1 MAVGRARRTTSSTA
15 ESGGTDRCMTSQAAY
30 PRQKPAS
37 SVSKQSDSWRKS
49 TTGFGHS
56 DRSSSPE
63 SAAKYSS
70 TVIADLRTLV
80 DRRDLRLDFAWREL
94 RARYKGSALGF
105 AWNFVNPLLQL
116 VVFWILFGVV
126 LRTRPITASGEQP
139 YAIFLFVGLLPW
151 TFFATSLQSGASAIL
166 ANASLV
172 KKVRMPLQLLPAA
185 SVLSALANFL
195 LSFLV
200 LLAILAIFGPRHPE
214 GLVWIP
220 LLVALQIVMNLGFAY
235 LLSALAVFFRD
246 VQHILGILLLA
257 WYFLTPVL
265 FPVAVLNDRP
275 DQLRLLY
282 LNPMTAIIVSYQRAL
297 LDGLAPQ
304 WDALAYSAAVAI
316 VLFVIGFWYFDR
328 AKDDFESAL

>member
-1 MAVGRARRTTSSTA
+1 
-15 ESGGTDRCMTSQAAY
+15 
-30 PRQKPAS
+30 
-37 SVSKQSDSWRKS
+37 
-49 TTGFGHS
+49 
-56 DRSSSPE
+56 
-63 SAAKYSS
+63 
-70 TVIADLRTLV
+70 VIADLRALV
-80 DRRDLRLDFAWREL
+80 ERRELLADFAWREL

-126 LRTRPITASGEQP
+126 LRTRPVTASGEQP

-166 ANASLV
+166 ANAPLV

-195 LSFLV
+195 LSFVV
-200 LLAILAIFGPRHPE
+200 LLAVLAIFGPRHPE
-214 GLVWIP
+214 GLIWIP
-220 LLVALQIVMNLGFAY
+220 LLVVLQIVMNLGFAY
-235 LLSALAVFFRD
+235 LLGAFAVFFRD

-265 FPVAVLNDRP
+265 FPVALLETPDRAE
-275 DQLRLLY
+275 QLRLLY
-282 LNPMTAIIVSYQRAL
+282 INPMTAIIVAYQRAL

-304 WDALAYSAAVAI
+304 WDALAYSAAFAV
-316 VLFVIGFWYFDR
+316 VLFVVGFWYFDR
-328 AKDDFESAL
+328 TKDEFESAL

>member
-1 MAVGRARRTTSSTA
+1 
-15 ESGGTDRCMTSQAAY
+15 
-30 PRQKPAS
+30 
-37 SVSKQSDSWRKS
+37 
-49 TTGFGHS
+49 
-56 DRSSSPE
+56 
-63 SAAKYSS
+63 
-70 TVIADLRTLV
+70 VIADLRTLV
-80 DRRDLRLDFAWREL
+80 DRRQLLVDFAWREL

-126 LRTRPITASGEQP
+126 LRTRPVTESGEQP

-166 ANASLV
+166 ANAPLV

-200 LLAILAIFGPRHPE
+200 LLAVLTIFGPRHPE

-220 LLVALQIVMNLGFAY
+220 LLVAVQIVMNLGFAY
-235 LLSALAVFFRD
+235 LVSALAVFYRD
-246 VQHILGILLLA
+246 VQHILGVLLLA

-265 FPVAVLNDRP
+265 FPVSALADRP
-275 DQLRLLY
+275 EYLRLLY
-282 LNPMTAIIVSYQRAL
+282 LNPMTGVIVAYQRAL
-297 LDGLAPQ
+297 LDGMAPQ
-304 WDALAYSAAVAI
+304 WDALAYTSVVAA
-316 VLFVIGFWYFDR
+316 VLFVVGFWYFDR

>member
-1 MAVGRARRTTSSTA
+1 
-15 ESGGTDRCMTSQAAY
+15 
-30 PRQKPAS
+30 
-37 SVSKQSDSWRKS
+37 
-49 TTGFGHS
+49 
-56 DRSSSPE
+56 
-63 SAAKYSS
+63 
-70 TVIADLRTLV
+70 VIADLRALV
-80 DRRDLRLDFAWREL
+80 DRRELLADFAWREL

-116 VVFWILFGVV
+116 VVFWLLFGVI
-126 LRTRPITASGEQP
+126 LRTRPVTASGEQP

-151 TFFATSLQSGASAIL
+151 TFLATSLQSGASAIL
-166 ANASLV
+166 ANGPLV

-195 LSFLV
+195 LSLV
-200 LLAILAIFGPRHPE
+200 VLFAVLVIFGPRHPE

-220 LLVALQIVMNLGFAY
+220 LLIAVQIVMNLGFAY

-265 FPVAVLNDRP
+265 FSVSILADKPE
-275 DQLRLLY
+275 QLRLLY
-282 LNPMTAIIVSYQRAL
+282 LNPMTAVIVAYQRAL
-297 LDGLAPQ
+297 LDGLSPE
-304 WDALAYSAAVAI
+304 WDALAYSALFAVA
-316 VLFVIGFWYFDR
+316 LFMLGFWYFDR

>member
-1 MAVGRARRTTSSTA
+1 MPGFALSDLNSSL
-15 ESGGTDRCMTSQAAY
+15 E
-30 PRQKPAS
+30 PP
-37 SVSKQSDSWRKS
+37 
-49 TTGFGHS
+49 
-56 DRSSSPE
+56 
-63 SAAKYSS
+63 AKYSS
-70 TVIADLRTLV
+70 IVIADLRAVL
-80 DRRDLRLDFAWREL
+80 DRRELLIDFAWREL

-105 AWNFVNPLLQL
+105 LWNFVNPLLQL

-166 ANASLV
+166 ANAPLV
-172 KKVRMPLQLLPAA
+172 KKVRMPLQGLTAA

-200 LLAILAIFGPRHPE
+200 LLAILALFGPRHPE
-214 GLVWIP
+214 GLLWIP

-265 FPVAVLNDRP
+265 FPVAVLSDRP
-275 DQLRLLY
+275 EQLRLLY
-282 LNPMTAIIVSYQRAL
+282 VNPMTAIVVAYQRAL
-297 LDGLAPQ
+297 LDGLGPE

-316 VLFVIGFWYFDR
+316 VLFVVGFWYFDR

>member
-1 MAVGRARRTTSSTA
+1 
-15 ESGGTDRCMTSQAAY
+15 
-30 PRQKPAS
+30 
-37 SVSKQSDSWRKS
+37 
-49 TTGFGHS
+49 
-56 DRSSSPE
+56 
-63 SAAKYSS
+63 
-70 TVIADLRTLV
+70 VIADLRTLI
-80 DRRDLRLDFAWREL
+80 DRRQLLADFAWRDL

-116 VVFWILFGVV
+116 IVFWILFGVI
-126 LRTRPITASGEQP
+126 LRTRPVTATGEQP

-166 ANASLV
+166 ANAPLV

-185 SVLSALANFL
+185 SVVSALANFA

-200 LLAILAIFGPRHPE
+200 LLAVLAVFGPRHPE

-265 FPVAVLNDRP
+265 FPVAILDDKP
-275 DQLRLLY
+275 EQLRLLY
-282 LNPMTAIIVSYQRAL
+282 LNPMTAIIVAYQRAL
-297 LDGLAPQ
+297 LDGIGPQ
-304 WDALAYSAAVAI
+304 WDALAYSAAFAI
-316 VLFVIGFWYFDR
+316 VLFVVGFWYFDR

>member
-1 MAVGRARRTTSSTA
+1 
-15 ESGGTDRCMTSQAAY
+15 
-30 PRQKPAS
+30 
-37 SVSKQSDSWRKS
+37 
-49 TTGFGHS
+49 
-56 DRSSSPE
+56 
-63 SAAKYSS
+63 
-70 TVIADLRTLV
+70 VIADLRTLV
-80 DRRDLRLDFAWREL
+80 VRRQLLVDFAWREL

-151 TFFATSLQSGASAIL
+151 TFFATSLQSGASTIL
-166 ANASLV
+166 ANAPLV

-200 LLAILAIFGPRHPE
+200 LLAILAIFGPRRPE
-214 GLVWIP
+214 GLLWVP

-235 LLSALAVFFRD
+235 LLSALAVFYRD

-282 LNPMTAIIVSYQRAL
+282 LNPMTSVIVAYQRAL
-297 LDGLAPQ
+297 LDGLPPEPLP
-304 WDALAYSAAVAI
+304 LAYSAAIAALV
-316 VLFVIGFWYFDR
+316 FVGGTAYFAR
-328 AKDDFESAL
+328 AKRDFEAAL

>member
-1 MAVGRARRTTSSTA
+1 MSLAQSRSVSSRCRVAKPIVVSPRKTPRTTSRAGRSAPTIEA
-15 ESGGTDRCMTSQAAY
+15 
-30 PRQKPAS
+30 AS
-37 SVSKQSDSWRKS
+37 SGRSDSRKLGPMWLRTRPKMRQVTS
-49 TTGFGHS
+49 
-56 DRSSSPE
+56 RRAKRQSPFVRARGSKGPAQDLAPAIGALIAGADSE
-63 SAAKYSS
+63 YPSR
-70 TVIADLRTLV
+70 VIADLRTLV
-80 DRRDLRLDFAWREL
+80 DRRQLLVDFAWREL

-166 ANASLV
+166 ANAPLV

-200 LLAILAIFGPRHPE
+200 LLAILALFGPRHPE
-214 GLVWIP
+214 
-220 LLVALQIVMNLGFAY
+220 
-235 LLSALAVFFRD
+235 
-246 VQHILGILLLA
+246 
-257 WYFLTPVL
+257 
-265 FPVAVLNDRP
+265 
-275 DQLRLLY
+275 
-282 LNPMTAIIVSYQRAL
+282 
-297 LDGLAPQ
+297 GLAPQ
-304 WDALAYSAAVAI
+304 WDALAYSAGVAI
-316 VLFVIGFWYFDR
+316 VLFVVGFWYFDR

>member
-1 MAVGRARRTTSSTA
+1 M
-15 ESGGTDRCMTSQAAY
+15 
-30 PRQKPAS
+30 
-37 SVSKQSDSWRKS
+37 
-49 TTGFGHS
+49 
-56 DRSSSPE
+56 
-63 SAAKYSS
+63 
-70 TVIADLRTLV
+70 IADLRVLV
-80 DRRDLRLDFAWREL
+80 DRRQLLADFAWREL

-105 AWNFVNPLLQL
+105 MWNFVNPLLQL

-139 YAIFLFVGLLPW
+139 YAVFLFVGLLPW

-166 ANASLV
+166 ANAPLV

-200 LLAILAIFGPRHPE
+200 LLMILAIFGPRHPE
-214 GLVWIP
+214 GLLWVP

-235 LLSALAVFFRD
+235 LLSALAVFYRD

-265 FPVAVLNDRP
+265 FSVSVLDDRP
-275 DQLRLLY
+275 EQLRLLY
-282 LNPMTAIIVSYQRAL
+282 LNPMTSIVVAYQRAL

-304 WDALAYSAAVAI
+304 WDALAYSAGVAI
-316 VLFVIGFWYFDR
+316 VLFVVGFWYFDR

>member
-1 MAVGRARRTTSSTA
+1 M
-15 ESGGTDRCMTSQAAY
+15 
-30 PRQKPAS
+30 
-37 SVSKQSDSWRKS
+37 
-49 TTGFGHS
+49 
-56 DRSSSPE
+56 
-63 SAAKYSS
+63 
-70 TVIADLRTLV
+70 IADLRTLV
-80 DRRDLRLDFAWREL
+80 DRRELLADFAWREL

-151 TFFATSLQSGASAIL
+151 TFFATSLQSGASSIL

-172 KKVRMPLQLLPAA
+172 KKVRMPLQVLPAA
-185 SVLSALANFL
+185 SVLSALANFV
-195 LSFLV
+195 LSFVVLV
-200 LLAILAIFGPRHPE
+200 AVLAIFGPRHPE

-220 LLVALQIVMNLGFAY
+220 VLGALQVVLNLGFAY
-235 LLSALAVFFRD
+235 LLGALAVFFRD

-265 FPVAVLNDRP
+265 FPVSVLNDRP
-275 DQLRLLY
+275 EQLRLLY
-282 LNPMTAIIVSYQRAL
+282 ANPMTAIIVSYQRAL
-297 LDGLAPQ
+297 LDGLSPD
-304 WDALAYSAAVAI
+304 WVALAYSALFAI
-316 VLFVIGFWYFDR
+316 ALFIVGFWYFDR